1 VSSGLRRAAV
11 GIAVRKALV
20 DVLVEAGFADDRS
33 IRSLMLGELR
43 AALKQPFAISDQLTA
58 RDQLI
63 EIVNICSRVDDGMAI
78 LAAVLELMRPGT
90 PEYAEVH
97 RLVSALPVHD
107 VVPEAEQE
115 QLRRWLAGFAP
126 PGLAAAARRAA
137 RNSAPPPKFED
148 AWAAF
153 CYLADFNAAP
163 GELPPALIFVELI
176 AAECAETRRRPLH
189 DWTNGQ
195 ARRYRLDAALR
206 ELRAE
211 NAQTWSAGEKL
222 HLMIVVQPD
231 GIEPD
236 RYLVCSWRQDDPGEW
251 PPPCGDSVLVRTA
264 DLEDHVDDLVVQAET
279 AWSGRAADVVLE
291 FVLPRALLNTPVHS
305 WATER
310 RSGDPQPLFLSYP
323 IVVRSLERMSS
334 RQWHRKWRL
343 RWSALMADP
352 SAERVYYCRAKDT
365 EEQLRLGSI
374 LSDQHWVMMVL
385 SESPPVHPIPGHDQ
399 LFAAFRAG
407 LPALVWHPSAGSDVL
422 REVVAW
428 LVGSDGLGDLPARTQ
443 ESRQAVFRGRQVP
456 FDIDVFRDL
465 VVLWDDPSRLVFFG
479 DDVPD
484 PSAQEGLGDERD
496 KAS

>member
-1 VSSGLRRAAV
+1 MSSGLRRATV

-43 AALKQPFAISDQLTA
+43 AALKVPFAISDQLTA

-115 QLRRWLAGFAP
+115 RLRRWLAGFTP
-126 PGLAAAARRAA
+126 SGLVAAARRAA

-153 CYLADFNAAP
+153 CFLADFNAAP

-176 AAECAETRRRPLH
+176 ATECAETRRGPLR

-195 ARRYRLDAALR
+195 ARRYRLDTALD

-211 NAQTWSAGEKL
+211 LAQTRRQGGKL

-236 RYLVCSWRQDDPGEW
+236 RYLVCSWRQDEPDEW
-251 PPPCGDSVLVRTA
+251 PPPCGDCVLVRA
-264 DLEDHVDDLVVQAET
+264 PDLEDHVDDLVVQAER

-291 FVLPRALLNTPVHS
+291 FVLPRSLLNIPVHR

-310 RSGDPQPLFLSYP
+310 RSGDPQPLFLTYP
-323 IVVRSLERMSS
+323 IVVRSLERMTS
-334 RQWHRKWRL
+334 RQWHRRWRV
-343 RWSALMADP
+343 RWSALMTDP
-352 SAERVYYCRAKDT
+352 SMERVYFCQDKDT
-365 EEQLRLGSI
+365 EEQLRLGAI
-374 LSDQHWVMMVL
+374 LSDQQWVMMVL
-385 SESPPVHPIPGHDQ
+385 SESPPARPIPGHDQ
-399 LFAAFRAG
+399 LFTAFRAG

-428 LVGSDGLGDLPARTQ
+428 LVGGDRLGDLPARTQ
-443 ESRQAVFRGRQVP
+443 ESRQAVFQGRQVP

-465 VVLWDDPSRLVFFG
+465 VVLWDDPSRLVFLG

-484 PSAQEGLGDERD
+484 PSEQGGFGDNR
-496 KAS
+496 AS